1 MSRRKQARPRHVD
14 DPDLESPA
22 IAANSVVPV
31 FPEETVESTEN
42 LDTPD
47 DIVENGED
55 IHMNRHSPQG
65 DVTDDKNLLMNNTHL
80 CTNCKA
86 EFLDINELLKHKKEC
101 LNSAMLLFKENS
113 EKTENQSDL
122 CNMNGFTNQ
131 ASDDTDVVDGE
142 NGSQGADVNPDE
154 NIEGYQTGND
164 EVDAGGDEEDFDNQS
179 NYDDIEDD
187 YNKSIDDIE
196 DDENDFDDMN
206 EKELGEKAKT
216 SITPAQLSAYMQ
228 QLQSLIPG
236 MNPNSS
242 SNVMLEPMEATKAAV
257 AQFAENNPEEE
268 KDVGKLHA
276 ALFNLQQQQIMQL
289 QLIHQ
294 LQQQLVAGGVQNGQQ
309 LHTALMNQLPLA
321 AAGFPGFNL
330 QGGLGSLPKQEPSSK
345 ASSQRETPS
354 PKSEVASSSE
364 KAKDELSRT
373 TSPTR
378 QQSPELSS
386 KTVSVS
392 TTGGTTSE
400 PPVSSFTSPTS
411 LLMSAASKAGQVSS
425 ANSSSSS
432 SAILDYSGSGSKES
446 SEGRSYLGGDDPFF
460 KHKCR
465 LCGKVFGSDSA
476 LQIHVRSHTGEK
488 PFQCNICG
496 GRFSTRGNLKVHFQ
510 RHKAEFPN
518 VEMNPNPVPEHMDK
532 NPMPLLGSP
541 FPAAAL
547 TPFANPAFMMPGLMN
562 GFMFPPPHLAPR
574 QPMAAHHGM
583 IPKPNFDERRP
594 SSPKRE
600 SKLSDIKKEVS
611 PDRPRSDIP
620 PRRTPEEKDK
630 IKLPISSAM
639 SSGHLS
645 RPSPVMPMSS
655 IPLVSTYPVMSPL
668 PSQPPFP
675 QHHRPPI
682 MTSTSMSNNDP
693 FRNTILPSNIL
704 DNDDNLEQFMEID
717 KSETSKLQQLVDNI
731 EHKLTDPNQCVIC
744 HRVLSCKSA
753 LQMHYRIHTGERP
766 FKCKICGRSFTT
778 KGNLKTHMGVH
789 RAKPPL
795 RMMHQCP
802 VCHKQFTNLLV
813 LQQHIRSHTGMSG
826 LPTLP
831 GLSHLGMYASARPH
845 MDEHISHSSMLMKR
859 HYPEEF
865 EKELDLSK
873 KPRIDNEVEKL
884 TNNGRS
890 EPADD
895 IEDGNDDL
903 SDSEEQ
909 NEMDD
914 EANKIAADEAKKEGL
929 NQESSDGR
937 STPDNSRDGV
947 DKNDETE
954 VTSHQNSSLTFPSSH
969 PRSSS
974 PKYLQEDSNP
984 SQEGN
989 FNAYSTSLA
998 ALEER
1003 VRQIDTT
1010 MARNPLSQFHAAPFL
1025 LAPSYSNGDGAVSP
1039 RSESGSDEG
1048 RKASTPGSVGDGSLG
1063 CNYLLGAMDGRPID
1077 GSSKSTTCNVCYKVF
1092 ACRSA
1097 LDIHYRS
1104 HTRERP
1110 YKCDLCDRSFTTRG
1124 NMKQHLLTH
1133 KLNDGSENGDYE
1145 SNNNNSCTPNQ
1156 NDNESEDSDDSTESR
1171 EIHRREQSQ
1180 SESQVIMKKD
1190 NFTPPEKSSSSVT
1203 PQSSSSSTSRSS
1215 GVYPSSDNTSP
1226 FISKNPTVKHQCLVC
1241 QKGFSSASALQIHI
1255 RTHTGDKPFKCNVCG
1270 KAFTTKGNLK
1280 VHMGTHM
1287 WNNSPSRRGRRMSI
1301 EPPFMLAH
1309 KENPYLPHGFPPR
1322 PDFYPFQFPPFMNGL
1337 PTPPKSLSD
1346 VSLLPGMTRIKQD
1359 MSSPPNDE
1367 RRKSES
1373 SPSQE
1378 EKPKYAE
1385 SGELDLSMKSTGSS
1399 GSRSSEKTSP
1409 SSIDSNGS
1417 SGMVSPPHMSLGWGW
1432 KASCHLCSRSF
1443 PTPAA
1448 LEHHV
1453 RSMHMAGSSLPK
1465 VEAS

>member
-31 FPEETVESTEN
+31 FPEGAADVTEKLEN
-42 LDTPD
+42 T
-47 DIVENGED
+47 DILENGED
-55 IHMNRHSPQG
+55 IHMNKDSQQG
-65 DVTDDKNLLMNNTHL
+65 DVTEEKTLHTSNIDTHV
-80 CTNCKA
+80 CTKCQT
-86 EFLDINELLKHKKEC
+86 EFVDINELLSHKKDC
-101 LNSAMLLFKENS
+101 MNPVMLLLKDSN
-113 EKTENQSDL
+113 EKTENQTDM
-122 CNMNGFTNQ
+122 CNMNGFTTQ
-131 ASDDTDVVDGE
+131 VSDDPDAVNGE
-142 NGSQGADVNPDE
+142 NGSPELEANPAVNFD
-154 NIEGYQTGND
+154 NFQTGHD
-164 EVDAGGDEEDFDNQS
+164 EVDAGAEEDGFENQS
-179 NYDDIEDD
+179 NFDEIEDDYDKSLDDIED
-187 YNKSIDDIE
+187 E
-196 DDENDFDDMN
+196 ETDFDDMKEN
-206 EKELGEKAKT
+206 ELGEKTKT
-216 SITPAQLSAYMQ
+216 SITPTQLSAYMQ

-236 MNPNSS
+236 MNSNSS

-276 ALFNLQQQQIMQL
+276 TLYNLQQQQIMQL

-294 LQQQLVAGGVQNGQQ
+294 LQQQLVAGGLQNGQQ
-309 LHTALMNQLPLA
+309 LHTALMNSQLGA
-321 AAGFPGFNL
+321 SFPGFNL
-330 QGGLGSLPKQEPSSK
+330 PGLSGLPKPDPSSK
-345 ASSQRETPS
+345 ASSQRESPS
-354 PKSEVASSSE
+354 PKSEVLSTSE
-364 KAKDELSRT
+364 KVKEELSRA
-373 TSPTR
+373 TSPTQSE
-378 QQSPELSS
+378 QQSPEPS
-386 KTVSVS
+386 S
-392 TTGGTTSE
+392 TTMSASAAVGSTPE
-400 PPVSSFTSPTS
+400 PQSSSFTSPTS
-411 LLMSAASKAGQVSS
+411 LLMSAASKAGQVST
-425 ANSSSSS
+425 ANSSPSSS
-432 SAILDYSGSGSKES
+432 GILDYSGTGSKES

-574 QPMAAHHGM
+574 QPIAAHSM
-583 IPKPNFDERRP
+583 IPKSNFDERRP

-600 SKLSDIKKEVS
+600 SRPSDIKKEVS
-611 PDRPRSDIP
+611 PDRHRSDIP
-620 PRRTPEEKDK
+620 PRRSPD
-630 IKLPISSAM
+630 IKENVKSSVSSLA

-645 RPSPVMPMSS
+645 KPSPVMPMSS

-675 QHHRPPI
+675 HHRPPI
-682 MTSTSMSNNDP
+682 MTSSAMSNNDP

-831 GLSHLGMYASARPH
+831 GLSHLGMYASSRPS
-845 MDEHISHSSMLMKR
+845 MDDRMMGHPGMNMKR
-859 HYPEEF
+859 HYPEEY

-873 KPRIDNEVEKL
+873 KPRVDREEEKL
-884 TNNGRS
+884 TSSVRS
-890 EPADD
+890 EPDD
-895 IEDGNDDL
+895 IEEGTEDM
-903 SDSEEQ
+903 SDNEEQ

-947 DKNDETE
+947 EKSDENQRTP
-954 VTSHQNSSLTFPSSH
+954 QSSDALSFPSCL

-984 SQEGN
+984 SQEGK

-1025 LAPSYSNGDGAVSP
+1025 LAPSYSTGEGGVSP

-1063 CNYLLGAMDGRPID
+1063 CNYLLGAMDGRPVD
-1077 GSSKSTTCNVCYKVF
+1077 GSNKSTTCNVCYKVF

-1145 SNNNNSCTPNQ
+1145 SNNNNTCTPNQ
-1156 NDNESEDSDDSTESR
+1156 NDNDSEDSDDSTESHHT
-1171 EIHRREQSQ
+1171 EIRHKEHV
-1180 SESQVIMKKD
+1180 ESQVITKKD
-1190 NFTPPEKSSSSVT
+1190 ISTPPEKSSSSVT
-1203 PQSSSSSTSRSS
+1203 TQSSSSSASRSS
-1215 GVYPSSDNTSP
+1215 GVYSSSDNQSP

-1322 PDFYPFQFPPFMNGL
+1322 PEFYPFQFPPFMNGL

-1346 VSLLPGMTRIKQD
+1346 VALLPGMSRMKQD

-1373 SPSQE
+1373 SPSRE

-1409 SSIDSNGS
+1409 SSVDSNGS

-1453 RSMHMAGSSLPK
+1453 RSMHMVGASLPK